1 MKIATRPAPAAAG
14 KNKKMAVWVKRLNH
28 LRHYTTGDCR
38 RHIIDLGK
46 LRDIRSDIMI
56 SVNFQLNYQWASV
69 HSNSCSSNGLKSR
82 PESCPYSPVAQGN
95 GVLVTEG
102 REFPIGKTAGRN
114 EREPI
119 SSLVKIREDADPVDV
134 RGRPKPD
141 RLENGSVCQDLPG

>member
-1 MKIATRPAPAAAG
+1 MLCNMNMWRVSLRSPNSLIRRAEGLRA
-14 KNKKMAVWVKRLNH
+14 RL
-28 LRHYTTGDCR
+28 LVLFVAFD
-38 RHIIDLGK
+38 
-46 LRDIRSDIMI
+46 SDIMI